1 VHGNADGKPGPVI
14 GHSDL
19 LSEGTT
25 ENVIITLDTPLEA
38 TDLVFRMAHIDMDGN
53 GEYEFMPP
61 DNIVDIPATTAD
73 DAIAV
78 VGAEVTVG

>member
-1 VHGNADGKPGPVI
+1 MN
-14 GHSDL
+14 
-19 LSEGTT
+19 
-25 ENVIITLDTPLEA
+25 
-38 TDLVFRMAHIDMDGN
+38 GN

-73 DAIAV
+73 DAVAV